1 LEDDVI
7 VIARTLTA
15 YGSVAR
21 SQIRTITHFR
31 PNLIAWIVYSPLQL
45 GTLYLLWS
53 IVYARTPSLGGL
65 SFTAMMQYYVVVHFL
80 RKVIEPV
87 QTVNYEVWSE
97 INQGKLDIYL
107 ARPINFGLFTF
118 ARSLGVPFMELC
130 IGIPLLLAFSL
141 LMRLPLQSDPGVLA
155 AFVLS
160 VAGGYGILF
169 LIQFAIGTLTFWME
183 RIFGI
188 RDVIFSIF
196 MLFSGQLLPI
206 SLLPAWVQ
214 QASHLLPFQ
223 SIFYVPARIY
233 ASTHVNAEVASLLAQ
248 QAGWLIALSLGA
260 SLLWARGIH
269 RYASQGG

>member
-1 LEDDVI
+1 MT
-7 VIARTLTA
+7 ARTLTA
-15 YGSVAR
+15 YAAVAR

-45 GTLYLLWS
+45 GTLYLLWT
-53 IVYARTPSLGGL
+53 IVYGHTPSLGGL
-65 SFTAMMQYYVVVHFL
+65 SFSAMMQYYVVVHFL

-107 ARPINFGLFTF
+107 ARPINFGLFTL
-118 ARSLGVPFMELC
+118 ARSFGVPFVELC
-130 IGIPLLLAFSL
+130 IGIPLLIACSL

-155 AFVLS
+155 AFALS
-160 VAGGYGILF
+160 VLGGYGILF

-188 RDVIFSIF
+188 RDVIFSVF
-196 MLFSGQLLPI
+196 MLFSGQLLPV
-206 SLLPAWVQ
+206 SLLPGWVQ
-214 QASHLLPFQ
+214 QASHLMPFQ
-223 SIFYVPARIY
+223 WIYYVPARIY
-233 ASTHVNAEVASLLAQ
+233 ASPRVDAEVAALLAQ

-260 SLLWARGIH
+260 SLLWARGIN